1 MGQVVLRLPSFS
13 ALRVFEAAVRLGSF
27 AAAAEELRLTP
38 TAISHQVRNLE
49 RVLGVRLFHRVGR
62 GVIPTDAGRRYF
74 DSLHAAFKD
83 IADATTEILASGKSD
98 TLAVHSAP
106 SFATL
111 WLTPRLWQFV
121 SENPDIDVRI
131 SSSTEAVDLL
141 DEEFDIDIQYGKR
154 PEPGLEV
161 IPLAE
166 ETIVPMCAPGVAHGL
181 NPVKVPGDL
190 RRQTLIHSDGCLVHW
205 KDWLKRV
212 PGLELDLARGPHFD
226 RSFMSIAAAVDGI
239 GVCLDSTFLAQREI
253 EAGRLVMPFGADGPK
268 LTEHRLVVLRE
279 KAKLPKVQ
287 AFIAWLLDIIAAE

>member
-1 MGQVVLRLPSFS
+1 MLRLPSFS
-13 ALRVFEAAVRLGSF
+13 ALRVFESAVRLGSF

-49 RVLGVRLFHRVGR
+49 KFLGVHLFHRIGR

-74 DSLHAAFKD
+74 ESLHASFKD
-83 IADATTEILASGKSD
+83 IAAATAEIIDSGKSD

-121 SENPDIDVRI
+121 SENPDIDVRV
-131 SSSTEAVDLL
+131 SASPEAVNLL

-154 PEPGLEV
+154 PDPGLEA

-166 ETIVPMCAPGVAHGL
+166 ETIVPMCAPGVAQGI
-181 NPVKVPGDL
+181 NPVRTVADL
-190 RRQTLIHSDGCLVHW
+190 KRHTLIHSDGCLVHW
-205 KDWLKRV
+205 PEWLKRHSGV
-212 PGLELDLARGPHFD
+212 DLDLSHGPHFD

-239 GVCLDSTFLAQREI
+239 GVCLESTFLAQREI
-253 EAGRLVMPFGADGPK
+253 EAGRLVLPLGTEGVTI
-268 LTEHRLVVLRE
+268 TEHRLVVLRD
-279 KAKLPKVQ
+279 KARLPKVQ
-287 AFIAWLLDIIAAE
+287 AFIAWLLDVIAND

>member
-1 MGQVVLRLPSFS
+1 MLRLPSFS

-27 AAAAEELRLTP
+27 TAAAEELRLTQ

-49 RVLGVRLFHRVGR
+49 RYLGVHLFHRVGR

-74 DSLHAAFKD
+74 ESLHAAFKD
-83 IADATTEILASGKSD
+83 IADATTAILDSGKSD

-121 SENPDIDVRI
+121 SRYPEIDVRV
-131 SSSTEAVDLL
+131 SASPDPVNLL

-154 PEPGLEV
+154 PEPGMEV
-161 IPLAE
+161 VPLAE
-166 ETIVPMCAPGVAHGL
+166 ETIVPLCSPGVAHGI
-181 NPVKVPGDL
+181 NPVKVPEDL
-190 RRQTLIHSDGCLVHW
+190 ARHPLIHSDGCLVHW
-205 KDWLKRV
+205 EDWVKRH
-212 PGLELDLARGPHFD
+212 PGLDLNLAHGPHFD

-239 GVCLDSTFLAQREI
+239 GVCLESTFLAQREI
-253 EAGRLVMPFGADGPK
+253 EAGRLVLPLGAEGPTI
-268 LTEHRLVVLRE
+268 TEHRMVVLRD

-287 AFIAWLLDIIAAE
+287 TFIAWILDIIAAD